1 MLFDS
6 LKYFALLKADT
17 NTDELTLKNNYRE
30 QAKFWHPDHN
40 KSENA
45 LENFQKLSKAYN
57 VLKNEKSKTIYQLLS
72 LIYTEADFP
81 SMERLNTYKSAR
93 GFETPYLR
101 VFSIKKLVGGKIQT
115 ENLIGTYDDALLFLR
130 KSALKNFMSG
140 IFNPKFYRVLK
151 HNIGE
156 LTADSTQNLKVLVHN
171 AAAFYDEDKLCEAY
185 LCALQ
190 ALEYATDKQK
200 YFLQN
205 FMSKLPKVP
214 YAPQKIETKKLR
226 SYQLKP
232 FFNLLKIGVAI
243 ALCVGI
249 FLYIRFFYNGSNE
262 EKINYYQT
270 VSFEG
275 GGVMADDMV
284 ASKILNVPV
293 DKSSMKMLYHLTR
306 AQNVMYGPS
315 EKFDIL
321 AKAVKGQTVRLT
333 GYTSDKLWLRVM
345 LDDGQTG
352 FIKSQYAKK
361 GIGNEIPPES
371 QIISQD

>member
-1 MLFDS
+1 MLFDC
-6 LKYFALLKADT
+6 LKYFALLKADL
-17 NTDELTLKNNYRE
+17 NTDEQTLKNNYRE

-45 LENFQKLSKAYN
+45 MENFQKLSKAYN
-57 VLKNEKSKTIYQLLS
+57 TLKNEKSKTIYMLLS

-81 SMERLNTYKSAR
+81 NMERLNTYKSAN
-93 GFETPYLR
+93 GYETPYLR
-101 VFSIKKLVGGKIQT
+101 VFSIKKLAGGKVQT

-130 KSALKNFMSG
+130 KSTFKNILSG
-140 IFNPKFYRVLK
+140 IFNPKFYQILK
-151 HNIGE
+151 HNISE
-156 LTADSTQNLKVLVHN
+156 LTADSAQNLKVLVHN
-171 AAAFYDEDKLCEAY
+171 AAAFYDENKLKEAY
-185 LCALQ
+185 LSALQ
-190 ALEYATDKQK
+190 ALEYASPDQK
-200 YFLQN
+200 VILENFLK
-205 FMSKLPKVP
+205 KLPPVP
-214 YAPQKIETKKLR
+214 YAPQKLETKKLR
-226 SYQLKP
+226 AYQLKP
-232 FFNLLKIGVAI
+232 FFDLLKVCMVIAACIGTFFAI
-243 ALCVGI
+243 H
-249 FLYIRFFYNGSNE
+249 FFAHQSNE

-284 ASKILNVPV
+284 ASKILSVPV
-293 DKSSMKMLYHLTR
+293 DKTNSKMLYHLTR

-333 GYTSDKLWLRVM
+333 GYTADKLWLRVM

-352 FIKSQYAKK
+352 FIKSQYVQK
-361 GIGNEIPPES
+361 GIGNEIPHES